1 MAVVVPSVSAAR
13 REREERVRLLNDRAD
28 GLDAL
33 GRALVA
39 VRLHLAREQRI
50 EVVVALAEVAGRHAG
65 YATSSVVSCGE
76 SEASESAGAG
86 GHRIIRF
93 DYSHALAAG
102 AG

>member
-50 EVVVALAEVAGRHAG
+50 EVVVALAEVASRHA
-65 YATSSVVSCGE
+65 VV
-76 SEASESAGAG
+76 
-86 GHRIIRF
+86 
-93 DYSHALAAG
+93 ALCLVAKAKPQR
-102 AG
+102 AQSWRDTE